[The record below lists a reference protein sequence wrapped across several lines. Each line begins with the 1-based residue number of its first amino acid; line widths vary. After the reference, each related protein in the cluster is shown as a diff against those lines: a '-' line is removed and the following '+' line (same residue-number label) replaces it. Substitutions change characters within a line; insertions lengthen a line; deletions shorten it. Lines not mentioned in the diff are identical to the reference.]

1 MQTHGMDTRGGN
13 GWTNDVFE
21 QVRATAVRVSARAV
35 TSHTGNVLLL
45 MLREQVVSLF
55 ALRCC

>member
-1 MQTHGMDTRGGN
+1 MQAHGMDTRGGN
-13 GWTNDVFE
+13 GWTNEVFE

-35 TSHTGNVLLL
+35 ASHNVLLL
-45 MLREQVVSLF
+45 LLREQVVSLF